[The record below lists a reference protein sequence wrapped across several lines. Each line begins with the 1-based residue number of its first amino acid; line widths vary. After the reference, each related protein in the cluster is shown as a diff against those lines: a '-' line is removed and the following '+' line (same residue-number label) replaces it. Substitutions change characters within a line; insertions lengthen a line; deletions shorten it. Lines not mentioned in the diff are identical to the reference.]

1 VLAMELITDLDK
13 AAALAITIVI
23 ALKYALNPKK

>member
-1 VLAMELITDLDK
+1 MELITDFDK
-13 AAALAITIVI
+13 AIALAITIVI

>member
-1 VLAMELITDLDK
+1 MDLITDIDK